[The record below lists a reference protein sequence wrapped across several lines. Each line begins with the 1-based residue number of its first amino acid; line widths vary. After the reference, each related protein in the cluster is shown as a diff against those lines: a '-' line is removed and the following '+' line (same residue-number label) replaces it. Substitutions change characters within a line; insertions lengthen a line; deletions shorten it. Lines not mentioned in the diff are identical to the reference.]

1 MEYII
6 IDDWNNLNSPDVV
19 LNNDGYTAVFDDLTH
34 ANKEASDCQNGIVL
48 PLSSNLM
55 KLLEDLSVII
65 NNTKFD
71 YGSNLNN
78 TAVKNRIDEILNI

>member
-1 MEYII
+1 
-6 IDDWNNLNSPDVV
+6 
-19 LNNDGYTAVFDDLTH
+19 
-34 ANKEASDCQNGIVL
+34 
-48 PLSSNLM
+48 M